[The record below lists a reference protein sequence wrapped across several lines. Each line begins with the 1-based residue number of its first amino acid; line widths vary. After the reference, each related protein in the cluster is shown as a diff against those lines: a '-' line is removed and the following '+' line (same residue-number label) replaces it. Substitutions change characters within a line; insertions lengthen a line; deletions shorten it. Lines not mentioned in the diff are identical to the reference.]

1 MTNTTIVLIG
11 SHGAGKTTLGRLLAS
26 RLGVVFEHEIGA
38 ELRRA
43 QLARD
48 PAQHAM
54 RTQED
59 FDYEVMRR
67 EFERDEAHADE
78 AVRVVETWHPGN
90 LAYAA
95 RRSPDAA
102 HAYRTRLVEELATW
116 RGRVVVQPLSI
127 TEQTALS
134 RLTEPGPDARSLVA
148 FFRAVGED
156 AVRCASELGLT
167 VLSALAT
174 DGSAPDALADA
185 VLRSIEGRDAI
196 GRRRSSRV
204 RASRTPGTIAK
215 APSTRVA

>member
-1 MTNTTIVLIG
+1 MNTTIVLVG
-11 SHGAGKTTLGRLLAS
+11 PHGAGKTTLGRILAA
-26 RLGVVFEHEIGA
+26 RLGVSFEHEIGA

-43 QLARD
+43 QLALD

-54 RTQED
+54 RTQEA
-59 FDYEVMRR
+59 FDLEVMRR
-67 EFERDEAHADE
+67 EFERDAAHASE
-78 AVRVVETWHPGN
+78 APRVVETWHPGN

-134 RLTEPGPDARSLVA
+134 RLTEPRPDARSLVA

-156 AVRCASELGLT
+156 AVRCAEALELT
-167 VLSALAT
+167 VMPVLAT
-174 DGSAPDALADA
+174 DEGAPDALADA
-185 VLRSIEGRDAI
+185 VLRSIEGRET
-196 GRRRSSRV
+196 RRSRRSSRV
-204 RASRTPGTIAK
+204 RVSRYSRMTVISRPA
-215 APSTRVA
+215 RVA